1 MCGVCTHMP
10 HMHMCGPLCVLCVP
24 MRLCTHVCTRTH
36 SNRGPQLLPALS
48 LGRKSR
54 VAGHG
59 AGGSACH
66 SPQPLPAWPWLAVQV
81 PTLQGTTA
89 QAATLWGHPSHKA
102 SSHGHHGP
110 GWPCAR
116 LLDRAFLAVSLAPL
130 QPRAPRAAGPVTPA
144 SLPRARPPPRAAA
157 GHRAGRL
164 WAHSQGLQPARAWP
178 RAAFGGVTH
187 RGRPGPCPYVS
198 GQRHW
203 AHSSLNFPPGNGGD
217 RAGGP
222 RPRAPSLA
230 LPIPAR
236 ARRHKVTPGTR
247 RADARP
253 RRWALR
259 RRSPA
264 LSACEAELGG
274 GVGEQLADGLPSEP
288 GSWEG
293 TCWPCPGPHAPPGQ
307 GAAGGEG
314 AGHLPSELTLT
325 GGG

>member
-1 MCGVCTHMP
+1 M
-10 HMHMCGPLCVLCVP
+10 
-24 MRLCTHVCTRTH
+24 
-36 SNRGPQLLPALS
+36 
-48 LGRKSR
+48 GR
-54 VAGHG
+54 
-59 AGGSACH
+59 GGSACH

-203 AHSSLNFPPGNGGD
+203 AHSSLNFPPGNGVTGPGAQGLGPLLLPCPFPPEPAD
-217 RAGGP
+217 TRSPLGPGGRTRGPAGGLSAAAP
-222 RPRAPSLA
+222 PLCPPARQSWAAAWVSSWQTACRLSQAAGRAPAGPALA
-230 LPIPAR
+230 RMPLPAR
-236 ARRHKVTPGTR
+236 
-247 RADARP
+247 
-253 RRWALR
+253 
-259 RRSPA
+259 
-264 LSACEAELGG
+264 
-274 GVGEQLADGLPSEP
+274 
-288 GSWEG
+288 
-293 TCWPCPGPHAPPGQ
+293 GPQ
-307 GAAGGEG
+307 GARA
-314 AGHLPSELTLT
+314 PDTSPQS
-325 GGG
+325 